1 MSRPS
6 LALVVACNQEWIIGA
21 KGGMPWHIPEDLRH
35 FKRVTMDHAIL
46 MGRKTHESI
55 GVPLPGR
62 RNIVITRQSGA
73 EFDGC
78 ETAGSLSEAIDLA
91 RAGGDDCP
99 RVIGGGQ
106 IYAEALPLATEL
118 YLTQIQLDV
127 EGDTYFPAINLEEWT
142 LIHSR
147 DGRREGV
154 RFLHLR
160 RD

>member
-1 MSRPS
+1 MTRLP
-6 LALVVACNQEWIIGA
+6 LAVVVACNQDWIIGA

-62 RNIVITRQSGA
+62 RNIVITRQKQA
-73 EFDGC
+73 HFEGC
-78 ETAGSLSEAIDLA
+78 ETAGSLSEAIDMA

-99 RVIGGGQ
+99 RIIGGGQ
-106 IYAEALPLATEL
+106 IYAEAPPMATDL
-118 YLTQIQLDV
+118 YLTQIQIDV
-127 EGDTYFPAINLEEWT
+127 EGDTTFPEVNFDEWT
-142 LIHSR
+142 LVHSR
-147 DGRREGV
+147 DGRRDGV